1 MTRRTEPPESR
12 YLVLGLWALLH
23 DRLNIEGGLD
33 IHEDRIRCVP
43 GSRES
48 RIRNW
53 IDHILVPH
61 ISNNME
67 HSIEV
72 DFAGHPTFVS
82 ENKNQNYPLQIYYTA
97 KFPHGN
103 DRIKVTSQTAT
114 TVRELALVAQA
125 AAEYVRNGSIG
136 QRFRTLHPT
145 TFPLVI
151 IEWINSGA
159 RIPLDPTR
167 LPFSEAHRLAQ
178 AWHTNLQNERTSR
191 KLKTLVRGNRTR
203 LGEMTY
209 RNFHDGT
216 IDAYEFELID
226 DEFELAREGAAMHHC
241 VGGYAIQLISNRSA
255 FVHARCVRRTQRYD
269 PLVTGPDNQLQW
281 TIELEA
287 IPQTF
292 TVVEPLGQKLNGDT
306 MPHHTVTKKLNGIRI
321 SQCWGIQNRAP
332 CDDLLNFFR
341 AMFDT
346 ELLKAGPVG
355 NRMATFQLSVL
366 PRFQKLRSPLTTSD
380 YQDFVLREMIGFRPG
395 EFFLTGGRRNGRST
409 LNELYAQQVDLQRMI
424 LNPLKDNDEIL
435 PDTGSVP
442 VVPRSERDGELRE
455 NPGTEPS
462 GS

>member
-33 IHEDRIRCVP
+33 IPEDRIFCVA

-61 ISNNME
+61 VSNNTE
-67 HSIEV
+67 YSLPV
-72 DFAGHPTFVS
+72 DFTCFPTVFTTG
-82 ENKNQNYPLQIYYTA
+82 EDEDTPLQIHYTA
-97 KFPHGN
+97 KFSFV
-103 DRIKVTSQTAT
+103 DSRVTVIQQMAN
-114 TVRELALVAQA
+114 TVRELAVVGQA
-125 AAEYVRNGSIG
+125 VEEYRKGSHLSE
-136 QRFRTLHPT
+136 RFRILRQA
-145 TFPLVI
+145 FPVVV

-167 LPFSEAHRLAQ
+167 LPFSEAERLAQ
-178 AWHTNLQNERTSR
+178 AWHTNLQSERTSR

-306 MPHHTVTKKLNGIRI
+306 MSHHTVTKKLNGIRI

-332 CDDLLNFFR
+332 SNDLMDFFR
-341 AMFDT
+341 SMFDT

-366 PRFQKLRSPLTTSD
+366 PRFQKLRSPLTTSFYAD
-380 YQDFVLREMIGFRPG
+380 SVLREMIGLSPG
-395 EFFLTGGRRNGRST
+395 EFFVTGGRRNGRNT